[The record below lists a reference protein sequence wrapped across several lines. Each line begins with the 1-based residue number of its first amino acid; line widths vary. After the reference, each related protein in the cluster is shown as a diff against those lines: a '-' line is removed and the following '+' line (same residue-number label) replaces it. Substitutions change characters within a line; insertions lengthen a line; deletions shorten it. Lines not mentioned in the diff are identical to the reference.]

1 MTSLAVLFWY
11 GSSFSLF
18 SRKLVEFGAYAN
30 ALDHLHCSHG
40 VLSVFYNIFYFRK
53 QISLPSLKAVVSTCI
68 CAISLD
74 HLDFRLYLFGS
85 HCRNRDEFIVTFF
98 WYGSSSS
105 LFSRKLVEFGA
116 YANALDHLDC
126 SHGVHSVFYNIFF
139 ISGSKSLSHHWRQ
152 LLALKFVLFILTI

>member
-1 MTSLAVLFWY
+1 MTSLAVFFDTEVHFPYFQGNWL
-11 GSSFSLF
+11 SLELTLMLLIICIAVMVYCQYF
-18 SRKLVEFGAYAN
+18 IIF
-30 ALDHLHCSHG
+30 
-40 VLSVFYNIFYFRK
+40 FYFRK

-126 SHGVHSVFYNIFF
+126 SHGVHSVFYNFF
-139 ISGSKSLSHHWRQ
+139 LFQEANLSPIIEGRC
-152 LLALKFVLFILTI
+152 